1 MEKEAASSKE
11 QYEELVK
18 LSSKRQDSLL
28 EVIAALQD
36 EVEELRSR
44 LSGKETTSS
53 CEVESSSSPS
63 TKAEDFRAPTLS
75 QDNVDKET
83 PALDKHM
90 QIQSG
95 EESMEVKQSPEK
107 PPGVSSSLSPSPSSP
122 SSPIPAVATTKSDR
136 SVSTLEGVL
145 SAPGTAAAEN
155 EISRSDEPEDASPWI
170 AAESR
175 KQARKKQQRKNVS
188 YRQAVS
194 SNLDQHRPRLSR
206 GLRGAQKAPVEV
218 FHLSGIDLDCT
229 ADDVLTY
236 CREKGVLATA
246 CYLLPRRVRHSTLI
260 AKLFAS
266 SADVQ
271 KPEFWPAFVSCRPW
285 LDTPPEKARRGGPVK
300 NEARNIPPQ

>member
-1 MEKEAASSKE
+1 M
-11 QYEELVK
+11 
-18 LSSKRQDSLL
+18 L

-44 LSGKETTSS
+44 LSGKATTSS
-53 CEVESSSSPS
+53 CEVESSSPPS

-122 SSPIPAVATTKSDR
+122 SSPVPAVATTKSDR

-155 EISRSDEPEDASPWI
+155 EISRSARCEPEDASPWI

-206 GLRGAQKAPVEV
+206 PAGCSKSARRSM